1 MVYTVKFTTVMIYI
15 YNIHDS
21 SVLKNSA
28 FKFVLVV
35 VQSSLQLLILSIFNY
50 GQQKMHILY
59 FQQSLQKYF
68 ISCYLWKIN
77 SWLPP
82 YTACALL
89 VN

>member
-1 MVYTVKFTTVMIYI
+1 MVCTVKFTTVMIYI

-68 ISCYLWKIN
+68 ISCYLWKID
-77 SWLPP
+77 S
-82 YTACALL
+82 
-89 VN
+89 